1 MTHYDFKLSIPK
13 DILAEMPLVEYDGPI
28 QVIDDIEPARRAIA
42 ELSAESIVGFDTET
56 RPSFR
61 KGRSY
66 NVALVQISSPK
77 TSYLFRVNKLG
88 IFDEL
93 RRFMESET
101 TVKVGLSLKDDFFM
115 IHKTEDF
122 SPAGFIDLQNV
133 VSDYAIADASLQ
145 KIYGMIFGR
154 RISKGQRLTN
164 WEADTLTEAQCHYAA
179 IDAWACLEI
188 YNELRSGGFHPEES
202 PYRVVE
208 PKEV

>member
-28 QVIDDIEPARRAIA
+28 QVIDDIESGRRGTA
-42 ELSAESIVGFDTET
+42 ELSAEPIVGFDTET

-77 TSYLFRVNKLG
+77 VSCLFRVNKLG

-93 RRFMESET
+93 RRFMESEA

-115 IHKTEDF
+115 MHKTEDF
-122 SPAGFIDLQNV
+122 SPAGFIDLQSV

-164 WEADTLTEAQCHYAA
+164 WEADKLTEAQCHYAA

-188 YNELRSGGFHPEES
+188 YNVLRSGGFHPEES
-202 PYRVVE
+202 PYRVAE
-208 PKEV
+208 PKEP

>member
-28 QVIDDIEPARRAIA
+28 QVIDDIESARRAIA
-42 ELSAESIVGFDTET
+42 ELSAEPIVGSDTET

-77 TSYLFRVNKLG
+77 VSCLFRVNKLG

-93 RRFMESET
+93 RRFMESEA

-115 IHKTEDF
+115 MHKTEDF
-122 SPAGFIDLQNV
+122 SPAGFIDLQSV

-164 WEADTLTEAQCHYAA
+164 WEADKLTEAQCHYAA

-188 YNELRSGGFHPEES
+188 YNVLRSGGFHPEES
-202 PYRVVE
+202 PYRVAE
-208 PKEV
+208 PKEA

>member
-13 DILAEMPLVEYDGPI
+13 DILAEMPLVEYNGPI
-28 QVIDDIEPARRAIA
+28 QVIDDIESARRAIA
-42 ELSAESIVGFDTET
+42 ELSAEPIVGFDTET

-77 TSYLFRVNKLG
+77 VSCLFRVNKLG

-93 RRFMESET
+93 RRFMESEA

-115 IHKTEDF
+115 MHKTEDF
-122 SPAGFIDLQNV
+122 SPAGFIDLQSV

-164 WEADTLTEAQCHYAA
+164 WEADKLTEAQCHYAA
-179 IDAWACLEI
+179 IDARACLEI
-188 YNELRSGGFHPEES
+188 YNVLRSGGFHPEES
-202 PYRVVE
+202 PYRVAE
-208 PKEV
+208 PKEA

>member
-28 QVIDDIEPARRAIA
+28 QVIDDIESARRAIA
-42 ELSAESIVGFDTET
+42 ELSAGPILGFDTET

-77 TSYLFRVNKLG
+77 VSCLFRVNKLG

-93 RRFMESET
+93 RRFMESEA

-115 IHKTEDF
+115 MHKTEDF
-122 SPAGFIDLQNV
+122 SPAGFIDLQSV

-164 WEADTLTEAQCHYAA
+164 WEADKLTEAQCHYAA

-188 YNELRSGGFHPEES
+188 YNVLRSGGFHPEES
-202 PYRVVE
+202 PYRVAE
-208 PKEV
+208 PKEA

>member
-28 QVIDDIEPARRAIA
+28 QVIDDIESARRAIA
-42 ELSAESIVGFDTET
+42 ELSAEPIVGFDTET

-77 TSYLFRVNKLG
+77 VSCLFRVNKLG

-93 RRFMESET
+93 RRFMESEA

-115 IHKTEDF
+115 MHKTEDF
-122 SPAGFIDLQNV
+122 SPAGFIDLQSV

-145 KIYGMIFGR
+145 
-154 RISKGQRLTN
+154 
-164 WEADTLTEAQCHYAA
+164 ADKLTEAQCHYAA

-188 YNELRSGGFHPEES
+188 YNVLRSGGFHPEES
-202 PYRVVE
+202 PYRVAE
-208 PKEV
+208 PKEA